1 VTVIAFLDE
10 RFVLSLS
17 AKPDHGQGRDVQGG
31 TVTATDRPS
40 PPEPYDPSGGAG
52 GQDWEE
58 IAASPDFQELRHR
71 LRSFVFPMTGL
82 FLAWYLLYVL
92 LASYAPSFMAIK
104 LVGNINVGLVFGLL
118 QFVSTFAITFLY
130 VRFADRRL
138 DPLAAQLRR
147 DIEGPDI
154 EGPDTEGRDTESRDI
169 EEGVK

>member
-1 VTVIAFLDE
+1 VTVTAFLNG

-17 AKPDHGQGRDVQGG
+17 AKPDHWQGRDVQGG

-118 QFVSTFAITFLY
+118 EFVSTFAITFLY

-138 DPLAAQLRR
+138 DPLAAQLRS
-147 DIEGPDI
+147 DIEG
-154 EGPDTEGRDTESRDI
+154 RDI